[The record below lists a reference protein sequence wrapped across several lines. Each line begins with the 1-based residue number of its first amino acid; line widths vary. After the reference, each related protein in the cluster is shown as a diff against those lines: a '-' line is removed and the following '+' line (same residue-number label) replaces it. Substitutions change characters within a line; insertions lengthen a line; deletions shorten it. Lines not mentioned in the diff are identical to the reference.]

1 MTGRIRELKH
11 EAVRPI
17 TVVMASPRVSVI
29 IPAFNLAR
37 YLPAAID
44 SALAQEPPGGA
55 VELIV
60 VDDGSTDET
69 PEVLAGYSD
78 RVKVIRQPNGGL
90 VSAVD
95 RGLREVS
102 GEFVALLDADDE
114 WPRDRLVRHVGI
126 LERNPMAGLV
136 HGDME
141 MIDADGQTTH
151 RSFFELTKL
160 RPTDGRVLGRLLTGN
175 FVSGG
180 ACTFRSSLLPA
191 IHPIAPDAAYP
202 DWWFAACI
210 AAVGEIVHD
219 TAISNRYRY
228 HGANM
233 GLAAGAEDQPKI
245 HRRELPWRRWMMW
258 NLVDDD
264 TVSVDDVRN
273 AFRAW
278 NFALLTAASGGPGRA
293 RELLEVDRA
302 AAAGPLESVD
312 ELPQSKALLRAF
324 SRDPFDASLAVDLE
338 VALQRERGA
347 HGPAPAQPAPPLI
360 ALEARS
366 RLTLAWLDEIT
377 ARPEL
382 LRAYGEET
390 GNDDASLAVLVPRG
404 ADLQGLIE
412 LVESDELSSGEQ
424 CDIIALPEP
433 VTTPARTVLASRAC
447 ARLGERAVASPYAE
461 LPLHPAIERAVSDLT
476 RAVRYD
482 STVRR
487 SASSRPTR
495 GAHPATALSSFASTR

>member
-1 MTGRIRELKH
+1 
-11 EAVRPI
+11 
-17 TVVMASPRVSVI
+17 MASPRVSVI

-37 YLPAAID
+37 FLPAAID
-44 SALAQEPPGGA
+44 SALAQDPPGGA

-114 WPRDRLVRHVGI
+114 WPRGRLVRHVGI
-126 LERNPMAGLV
+126 LERDPLAGLV

-141 MIDADGQTTH
+141 MIDGAGQTTH
-151 RSFFELTKL
+151 PSFFELTKMRL
-160 RPTDGRVLGRLLTGN
+160 SDGRVLGRLLSGN

-210 AAVGEIVHD
+210 AAVAEIVHD

-264 TVSVDDVRN
+264 TVSLDDVGSAVRS
-273 AFRAW
+273 W
-278 NFALLTAASGGPGRA
+278 NYALLTAASGGSARA
-293 RELLEVDRA
+293 RELLDVDPA
-302 AAAGPLESVD
+302 AAAELLGSLDGP
-312 ELPQSKALLRAF
+312 PHSKTLLRAF

-338 VALQRERGA
+338 IALQREAGA
-347 HGPAPAQPAPPLI
+347 PGPAVAPPSPPLI

-366 RLTLAWLDEIT
+366 RLTLAWLHEIT

-382 LRAYGEET
+382 LRAFADESGD
-390 GNDDASLAVLVPRG
+390 DDASLAVLVPRG

-412 LVESDELSSGEQ
+412 LVESDEFASGEQ
-424 CDIIALPEP
+424 CDIMALPEP
-433 VTTPARTVLASRAC
+433 TTAPARALLASRAC
-447 ARLGERAVASPYAE
+447 ARLGECAVAPTYAE
-461 LPLHPAIERAVSDLT
+461 LPLHAAVERVPVS
-476 RAVRYD
+476 
-482 STVRR
+482 
-487 SASSRPTR
+487 
-495 GAHPATALSSFASTR
+495 